1 MRLLDPKNPFFVYAE
16 VFRMPPADGY
26 VGPESTKNRTPSRV
40 LEAEEL
46 EEVLET
52 LTIQA
57 S

>member
-16 VFRMPPADGY
+16 VFRMPTADGY
-26 VGPESTKNRTPSRV
+26 FGLESTKNRTPSRV

-57 S
+57 P